1 MDACDSVEKEIDK
14 VIQKFTQVKG
24 ESSETISEI
33 ISVFSVVLSSL
44 GKQRNLQSSTF
55 CLEANASLIV

>member
-14 VIQKFTQVKG
+14 VIQKFTQVRG
-24 ESSETISEI
+24 ESTETITEI

-44 GKQRNLQSSTF
+44 GKHREIFKVQLF
-55 CLEANASLIV
+55 V